1 MKRYL
6 IVLLL
11 LAIALPVIVI
21 AGSSSVTAL
30 TATATAT
37 PTPTTV
43 PSFFICTFGVHI
55 FPGADPMGTYTVNL
69 PEGSVSGHQI
79 ASSYQ
84 EVSKNSI
91 TVYLSNTNNL
101 WSDERGL
108 QGGSMLVDRPV
119 GSYITTLDIN
129 GNYAI
134 NNVVF
139 GHYYV
144 YWTYNLDG
152 EYNGFENYAGYVDEN
167 YAGSVDLTA
176 AAPHA
181 IVNLPTLT

>member
-21 AGSSSVTAL
+21 AGSSNVTAL
-30 TATATAT
+30 EAPTAT

-43 PSFFICTFGVHI
+43 PSFFTCTFGVHI
-55 FPGADPMGTYTVNL
+55 FPGSDPMGTYTVNL
-69 PEGSVSGHQI
+69 PEGSVSGQYI
-79 ASSYQ
+79 TSYQ
-84 EVSKNSI
+84 EVPSKAI
-91 TVYLSNTNNL
+91 TVYLSNTNYQMEGSHNL
-101 WSDERGL
+101 L
-108 QGGSMLVDRPV
+108 GSIRPINLPV
-119 GSYITTLDIN
+119 GSYVTTLDNN

-144 YWTYNLDG
+144 YWTNGLEGGYSNY
-152 EYNGFENYAGYVDEN
+152 EYYAGDVY
-167 YAGSVDLTA
+167 LTA
-176 AAPHA
+176 DAPHA
-181 IVNLPTLT
+181 IVDLQPHYT